1 MKTINFTFDSRNL
14 GEVKYINFAT
24 GVVHKATEFA
34 AEITLTTGHT
44 TTDLKSILGIMA
56 LARVGVYNWE
66 ISISGKDEEDAYLV
80 LNAYLSDYLGK

>member
-1 MKTINFTFDSRNL
+1 MKTINFIYDSRNL

-34 AEITLTTGHT
+34 SDITLKTGHT

-56 LARVGVYNWE
+56 LSRVGIHEWE
-66 ISISGKDEEDAYLV
+66 INIEGNDEDDAYLV